1 MSNARPAAGQQ
12 GHILGGNAKAFPPN
26 ICPSMEGGFG
36 GPSGRRAALKISAA
50 RLQAQP
56 AQSRPIERSALIVSG
71 F

>member
-26 ICPSMEGGFG
+26 ICPSMEGGL
-36 GPSGRRAALKISAA
+36 GRRAALKISAA